1 MKQAFMVQSKTHGIM
16 NMFQGD
22 LLADQPQQL
31 QQGYLL
37 VRQVQILADQLD
49 SQRRYVVF
57 AD

>member
-1 MKQAFMVQSKTHGIM
+1 M